1 MAGAG
6 SLAVFL
12 TTVFFL
18 GFDGFWTDIFQMKH
32 VFQNRGRINYLGI
45 IAIFNM
51 DPNSSLIIVLEEKII
66 GLLNKLKEN
75 HLSLFK
81 EEELRMNLLKKNKS
95 LEERVVHLQNENK
108 SLKIANNL
116 LGSNEGKSQAKTKIN
131 SLIKEVDYCIQQFTE
146 IN

>member
-1 MAGAG
+1 
-6 SLAVFL
+6 
-12 TTVFFL
+12 
-18 GFDGFWTDIFQMKH
+18 
-32 VFQNRGRINYLGI
+32 
-45 IAIFNM
+45 M
-51 DPNSSLIIVLEEKII
+51 DPNSSSIIVLEEKII

-75 HLSLFK
+75 HLRLFK
-81 EEELRMNLLKKNKS
+81 QEELRMNLLKKNKS

-146 IN
+146 MN